1 MEIIE
6 VEDKKEKRIKRNEE
20 SLRHLWNNIM
30 QTNIHITGIPER
42 EEREKGS
49 ESIFEDIVAE
59 NFPNSGKE
67 TDIQVQAAQRVPHK
81 MIPKRSSSRRTVIK
95 RANIKD
101 GERILKV
108 EREKQLVTYASESHS
123 VVSDSWQPH
132 GLYSPWTSPEY

>member
-1 MEIIE
+1 MGCHFLLQRIFPTQELNPGFLYYSQILYQRDYEGNSRERGRGREIIE
-6 VEDKKEKRIKRNEE
+6 EI
-20 SLRHLWNNIM
+20 
-30 QTNIHITGIPER
+30 IT
-42 EEREKGS
+42 
-49 ESIFEDIVAE
+49 E
-59 NFPNSGKE
+59 NFPNLGKE